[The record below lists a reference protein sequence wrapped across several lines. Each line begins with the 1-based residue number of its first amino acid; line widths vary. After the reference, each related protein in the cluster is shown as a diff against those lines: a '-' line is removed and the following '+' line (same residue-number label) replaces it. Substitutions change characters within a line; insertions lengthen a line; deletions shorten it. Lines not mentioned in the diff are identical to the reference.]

1 MYDSPS
7 DSSTEESLDEL
18 VLHGDFNEVDT
29 ILRDGEPLNI
39 LESPRWD
46 YFVKDFLR
54 LDNWRAKI
62 KNIQLLYIYNCT
74 RQLENTDN
82 PAVYIMELKCNFK
95 SWVFIV
101 TMDEEL
107 LVERLEPYRSRF
119 DALTMQLYEDVLA
132 FCKREPTHQMTG
144 INAIGSD

>member
-18 VLHGDFNEVDT
+18 VLNGDFNEVDT
-29 ILRDGEPLNI
+29 ILRNGEPLNI

-82 PAVYIMELKCNFK
+82 PAVYIMELKCNVK

-107 LVERLEPYRSRF
+107 LVERLGPYRSRF

-132 FCKREPTHQMTG
+132 FCKREPTRE
-144 INAIGSD
+144 INIL

>member
-29 ILRDGEPLNI
+29 ILRNGEPLNI

-62 KNIQLLYIYNCT
+62 KNIQLLYIHHCT
-74 RQLENTDN
+74 RQFENMDN
-82 PAVYIMELKCNFK
+82 PAVYMMELKCNFK

-107 LVERLEPYRSRF
+107 LVERLGPYRSGF
-119 DALTMQLYEDVLA
+119 DALAMSLYEDVLA
-132 FCKREPTHQMTG
+132 FSRVDPTHEIT
-144 INAIGSD
+144 IRP

>member
-29 ILRDGEPLNI
+29 ILRNGEPLNI

-62 KNIQLLYIYNCT
+62 KNIQLLYIHHCT
-74 RQLENTDN
+74 RQFENMDN
-82 PAVYIMELKCNFK
+82 PAVYMMELKCNFK

-107 LVERLEPYRSRF
+107 LVERLGPYRSRF

-132 FCKREPTHQMTG
+132 FCKREPTHQ
-144 INAIGSD
+144 IDRH